1 MRVPPVNVWGFQFP
15 HKHLFLSVFLIIVIL
30 VWLKWNLTV
39 VWICISLMTNI
50 ECFFMCL
57 LALEDFCI
65 HSLGRSL
72 FRSFACFENWVAF
85 FSWKSSLYILG
96 TNTLSD
102 MWLANIYP
110 ILWDV
115 FLVPWWCSLKHKTF
129 KYWWSLIYQ
138 CFLLLLMLLMSY
150 LRRLYLTQDHEDLF
164 FIFFPKSFIV
174 LTITFRSMIHFFKI
188 LSKRKW
194 WD

>member
-15 HKHLFLSVFLIIVIL
+15 HKHLFLSVFLIIVTL

-65 HSLGRSL
+65 HSLGKSL

-85 FSWKSSLYILG
+85 LSWKSSLYILG
-96 TNTLSD
+96 TNTLSY
-102 MWLANIYP
+102 MWLANVSP

-115 FLVPWWCSLKHKTF
+115 FSVPWWCLKQKTF
-129 KYWWSLIYQ
+129 KYWWSPIYQ

-164 FIFFPKSFIV
+164 FIFFPRVSLF
-174 LTITFRSMIHFFKI
+174 
-188 LSKRKW
+188 
-194 WD
+194 